1 MYNLYYK
8 GLSTDSIELNEIK
21 KYFGENKVNL
31 NIVFENYSN
40 LPITSVKNLNVVL
53 QEQFKKAN
61 PMGKD
66 ANLICHA
73 MGCNLGILTTIKTP
87 K

>member
-31 NIVFENYSN
+31 NVVFENYSN
-40 LPITSVKNLNVVL
+40 LPIT
-53 QEQFKKAN
+53 EQFRKAN
-61 PMGKD
+61 PMGKG

-73 MGCNLGILTTIKTP
+73 MGCNLGILTAIKTP